1 MPIFDFSNS
10 KPIPAH
16 KLDNIEEAMLN
27 TFNNN
32 IENDNESEYNGS
44 GDENYQN
51 MISSFR
57 SEDEEDKNK
66 NEIFS
71 QNNIIEV
78 SDRYNNPHNFIDKI
92 VEYENQNTPEYNDMD
107 YDNILIDLRGKYDNH
122 IIDDNLIEKINDSY
136 FIYNL
141 DRKET
146 GIKYLM
152 YIFKDI
158 LDNNNINYDYL
169 SLKSDNNIYKVFDRD
184 IENEVD
190 DVNILDN
197 KLNNFPKLNKL
208 DENKNNKYYIK
219 KKYNIDIDDINV
231 KFISFR
237 TNLIK
242 YKKKSINY
250 KNKLKKEQTFCVEF
264 KNNITN
270 ILKDIKEL
278 EKEYDEI
285 LEMEKMDQLKKLYIR
300 LSQNIEK
307 KQNLNDNN
315 NIYNLFNKLDNQK
328 VDKLY
333 ILADI
338 GKELKDQDIE
348 DENKFLDTFKN
359 KELYYIYDLKNK
371 NKISRFINMC
381 NKLCLLKEKINL
393 ASIIKNNLLTSI
405 RDLSQNNFT
414 LLLNM
419 F

>member
-1 MPIFDFSNS
+1 MPKFDFS
-10 KPIPAH
+10 KKIPKIVPAH
-16 KLDNIEEAMLN
+16 KLDEVEQSILN

-32 IENDNESEYNGS
+32 TEDDNETDYAGS
-44 GDENYQN
+44 GDENDQN
-51 MISSFR
+51 IISSFR
-57 SEDEEDKNK
+57 DEDVLDDIEEDYNSDEVEKLNISYINENKKNK
-66 NEIFS
+66 SKCLYEI
-71 QNNIIEV
+71 
-78 SDRYNNPHNFIDKI
+78 D
-92 VEYENQNTPEYNDMD
+92 VEYG
-107 YDNILIDLRGKYDNH
+107 NIV
-122 IIDDNLIEKINDSY
+122 DNLI
-136 FIYNL
+136 
-141 DRKET
+141 DRACEQDKSL
-146 GIKYLM
+146 KDKKVL
-152 YIFKDI
+152 DI
-158 LDNNNINYDYL
+158 LYKRYDDKNISKTDAVDRIDTINMAFNLGYDDIVMEMYMNFV
-169 SLKSDNNIYKVFDRD
+169 DMMAGNFDID
-184 IENEVD
+184 CNH
-190 DVNILDN
+190 
-197 KLNNFPKLNKL
+197 LNNFPKLNKI